1 MGENQSR
8 TSEDINKKHI
18 KSPTKSKESL
28 LEILDIFLFKKNLSI
43 NWQLEFYFS

>member
-1 MGENQSR
+1 MGENRNR

-18 KSPTKSKESL
+18 KSPTKSEESL
-28 LEILDIFLFKKNLSI
+28 LEILDIFLFKNNFSI